1 MISAWGHLQRIKKEE
16 ASITE
21 MPLAQLTA
29 LTANI
34 NRDSKKA
41 PKPFGVEDF
50 CLFADKNRKN
60 DQFPPEAA
68 AIALQLRHEGECP
81 EALIGCWQAVLSAA
95 QQTTKLPDVRVLWSD
110 DRAVAILAP
119 VWEGKNIRGTL
130 VVSSMV
136 DGPVVLRDRDR
147 PLLTYTVRVPARPHF
162 AYVSAGELLL
172 AGS

>member
-1 MISAWGHLQRIKKEE
+1 VISAWRHLQRIKKEE
-16 ASITE
+16 ASINE

-34 NRDSKKA
+34 NRDSKRA

-50 CLFADKNRKN
+50 CLFAEKRNAGEA
-60 DQFPPEAA
+60 FPAEAA

-81 EALIGCWQAVLSAA
+81 DALIGCWQAVLESA
-95 QQTTKLPDVRVLWSD
+95 QHSTRVPEVRVLWSD

-119 VWEGKNIRGTL
+119 TWEGKNIRGTL

-136 DGPVVLRDRDR
+136 SGTVVLRDRDR
-147 PLLTYTVRVPARPHF
+147 PLLTYEVQMPVKPHF